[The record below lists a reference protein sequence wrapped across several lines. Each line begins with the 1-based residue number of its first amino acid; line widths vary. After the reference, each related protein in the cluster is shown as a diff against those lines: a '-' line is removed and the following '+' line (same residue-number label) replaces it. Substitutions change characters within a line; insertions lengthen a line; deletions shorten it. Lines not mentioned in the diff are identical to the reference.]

1 MENLIALGQKYVMN
15 TYNRQSKVFVKGQG
29 SYVWDSE
36 GNKYLDFVGASRL
49 ML

>member
-15 TYNRQSKVFVKGQG
+15 TYNRQSMVFVSQG

-36 GNKYLDFVGASRL
+36 GTNI
-49 ML
+49 